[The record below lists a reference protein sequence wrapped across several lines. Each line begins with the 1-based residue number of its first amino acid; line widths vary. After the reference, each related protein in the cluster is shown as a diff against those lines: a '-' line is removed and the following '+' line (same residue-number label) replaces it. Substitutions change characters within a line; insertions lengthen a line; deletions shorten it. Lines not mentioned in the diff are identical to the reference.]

1 MKRIHL
7 VSLLFA
13 SIFMSSCNNGE
24 IKTLNEKVD
33 SLTEANIRLQNELD
47 CYKLNPKK
55 VLVDIE
61 QNYADKDYS
70 KLDSNLNLLKQYHP
84 DSPALEAAKK
94 IQDQAIKDQ
103 EAESEYYKRKVAEAR
118 KKRDKED

>member
-61 QNYADKDYS
+61 QNYADNDYS

-94 IQDQAIKDQ
+94 IYDQAIKEQ
-103 EAESEYYKRKVAEAR
+103 REYYKRKVAEAR
-118 KKRDKED
+118 KNRDKED